1 MSLAQYF
8 SYIYVIIINK
18 QLWLSP
24 ANQILRFI
32 KDPVLT
38 PYYIQLDDHCY
49 IAQKSTYSE
58 AGHEYQNTIGH
69 YSALG
74 PCLEAIAR
82 DGAKSEGYDTLRE
95 FVERFEAKSQELI
108 NIIKA

>member
-1 MSLAQYF
+1 MAKPSK
-8 SYIYVIIINK
+8 SN
-18 QLWLSP
+18 
-24 ANQILRFI
+24 LRFI
-32 KDPVLT
+32 KDPIMN

-49 IAQKSTYSE
+49 IAQKSTFSE

-82 DGAKSEGYDTLRE
+82 DGAKSSSYDSLRE
-95 FVERFEAKSQELI
+95 FVERFEAKSRELI

>member
-1 MSLAQYF
+1 MAKPSK
-8 SYIYVIIINK
+8 SN
-18 QLWLSP
+18 
-24 ANQILRFI
+24 LRFI

-69 YSALG
+69 FGKLST
-74 PCLEAIAR
+74 CIEAIAR
-82 DGAKSEGYDTLRE
+82 DDAKSRSYDSLKE
-95 FVERFEAKSQELI
+95 FVERFETKSEELK
-108 NIIKA
+108 NLLNA